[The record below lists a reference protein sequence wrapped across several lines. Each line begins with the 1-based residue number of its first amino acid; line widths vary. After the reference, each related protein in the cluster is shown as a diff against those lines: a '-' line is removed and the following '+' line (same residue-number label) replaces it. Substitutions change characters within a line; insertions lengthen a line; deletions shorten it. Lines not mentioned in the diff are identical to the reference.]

1 MPIKYKHNATAI
13 NGIDT
18 MPVESALM
26 KWINGYLLTGLDTY
40 IWFLVTKIASQ
51 TFYSVKELVAETQ

>member
-26 KWINGYLLTGLDTY
+26 KWINGYLLTGLE
-40 IWFLVTKIASQ
+40 IH
-51 TFYSVKELVAETQ
+51 TFGS

>member
-1 MPIKYKHNATAI
+1 MPIKYKHNAAI

-26 KWINGYLLTGLDTY
+26 KWINGYLLTGLE
-40 IWFLVTKIASQ
+40 IH
-51 TFYSVKELVAETQ
+51 TFGS